1 MPRMPRLESPG
12 SLYHIMAHSI
22 EGRDLFVDDQ
32 DRNDFLSRFEKGLK
46 KCDFQCY
53 AWSLMDNH
61 YHLLIR
67 SSDLPLSKLMRSLNG
82 GYAQH
87 YNKKY
92 KRKGYLFQDRFK
104 SVLCE
109 DQDYAMELIRYIHL
123 NPLRAG
129 LVKTLEQLKTWAW
142 CGHGYLLGTKNAH
155 GEQFQN
161 REECLRRFGGNETG
175 TKTYNE
181 TGTSEMYN
189 ETGAIEAYLRFLAQG
204 CTGDMTKAGQLSIT
218 EATEIA
224 GSCKGWPA
232 VIGTPDFVKNAM
244 EKYKMNLNRKHRK
257 ADYLVVLENLSD
269 KICTDYGFT
278 NDVLLRRGKNNK
290 RSEAR
295 AAFCRQAHLEE
306 LIPLSV
312 IARYL
317 KMTISPVSVLVNKSL
332 VDRTNSSKIVS

>member
-1 MPRMPRLESPG
+1 MR
-12 SLYHIMAHSI
+12 
-22 EGRDLFVDDQ
+22 
-32 DRNDFLSRFEKGLK
+32 
-46 KCDFQCY
+46 
-53 AWSLMDNH
+53 
-61 YHLLIR
+61 
-67 SSDLPLSKLMRSLNG
+67 PLNS

-104 SVLCE
+104 SVLCQ
-109 DQDYAMELIRYIHL
+109 DQEYAMELIRYIHL

-129 LVKTLEQLKTWAW
+129 MVKTLEQLKTWAW
-142 CGHGYLLGTKNAH
+142 CGHGYLLGVENAY
-155 GEQFQN
+155 GERFQN
-161 REECLRRFGGNETG
+161 REECLRRFGSNENG
-175 TKTYNE
+175 TLKT
-181 TGTSEMYN
+181 YN
-189 ETGAIEAYLRFLAQG
+189 ETGAIEAYLRFLEQG
-204 CTGDMTKAGQLSIT
+204 CNGDMTKAGQLSIT

-224 GSCKGWPA
+224 GSRKGWPA

-257 ADYLVVLENLSD
+257 ADYNVVLNNLSD

-278 NDVLLRRGKNNK
+278 KDELLRRGKKNK

-295 AAFCRQAHLEE
+295 AAFCSQAHLEE

-317 KMTISPVSVLVNKSL
+317 KMTISPVSVLIKRSL
-332 VDRTNSSKIVS
+332 VSKSISVSV

>member
-12 SLYHIMAHSI
+12 ALYHIMAHSI

-32 DRNDFLSRFEKGLK
+32 DRNEFLSRFEKRLK

-53 AWSLMDNH
+53 GWSLMDNH
-61 YHLLIR
+61 YHLMIR

-82 GYAQH
+82 GYAQY

-104 SVLCE
+104 SVLCQ
-109 DQDYAMELIRYIHL
+109 DQEYAMELIRYIHL
-123 NPLRAG
+123 NPIRAG
-129 LVKTLEQLKTWAW
+129 LVKTLDQLKNWAW
-142 CGHGYLLGTKNAH
+142 CGHGYLLGVKNAI
-155 GEQFQN
+155 GERFQN
-161 REECLRRFGGNETG
+161 RIECLRRFGD
-175 TKTYNE
+175 
-181 TGTSEMYN
+181 N
-189 ETGAIEAYLRFLAQG
+189 ETGAIDSYLRFLTQG
-204 CTGDMTKAGQLSIT
+204 CSGDMKKAGQLSIT

-257 ADYLVVLENLSD
+257 ADYTVVLNTLST
-269 KICTDYGFT
+269 KIGTDYGFT
-278 NDVLLRRGKNNK
+278 DNELFKRGRKNK

-295 AAFCRQAHLEE
+295 AAFCSQAHLEE
-306 LIPLSV
+306 LIPLSA
-312 IARYL
+312 IAAYL
-317 KMTISPVSVLVNKSL
+317 KMTISPVAVLIKRAQESKSVTV
-332 VDRTNSSKIVS
+332 

>member
-22 EGRDLFVDDQ
+22 EGKDLFLDDQ
-32 DRNDFLSRFEKGLK
+32 DRNEFLSRFEKGLK

-61 YHLLIR
+61 YHLIIR
-67 SSDLPLSKLMRSLNG
+67 SSDLPLSKLMRPLNS
-82 GYAQH
+82 GYAQF

-92 KRKGYLFQDRFK
+92 KRKGYLYQDRFK
-104 SVLCE
+104 SVLCQ

-142 CGHGYLLGTKNAH
+142 CGHGYLLGIKGAR

-161 REECLRRFGGNETG
+161 RIECLRRFGDNEV
-175 TKTYNE
+175 
-181 TGTSEMYN
+181 
-189 ETGAIEAYLRFLAQG
+189 GAIEAYLRFLAQG
-204 CTGDMTKAGQLSIT
+204 CNDDMTKAGQLSIT

-224 GSCKGWPA
+224 GSRKGWPA

-257 ADYLVVLENLSD
+257 ADYIVVLDTLSA
-269 KICTDYGFT
+269 KVCIDYGFT
-278 NDVLLRRGKNNK
+278 NDELFRRGKKNK
-290 RSEAR
+290 ISEAR
-295 AAFCRQAHLEE
+295 AAFCSQAHLEE

-317 KMTISPVSVLVNKSL
+317 KMTISPVSVLVQRSQVNRSNA
-332 VDRTNSSKIVS
+332 TKIAS